1 VSRTVCDVIRTKQIV
16 AGFAPS
22 YAFRVEI
29 DPNNPIVKLC
39 AEGISAEMAGLVDE
53 AASLYQQAWDARTDD
68 YDACIVA
75 HYLARIQRT
84 TQDALYWN
92 TEALRHA
99 ETVNDERVVQFYPS
113 LYLNM
118 GKAHEDAGN
127 KEEAREFY
135 GLAVEKAALL
145 PEGKYAD
152 MVKRG
157 SAQGLERV
165 SG

>member
-1 VSRTVCDVIRTKQIV
+1 MLNWIAAR
-16 AGFAPS
+16 FAPS
-22 YAFRVEI
+22 YALPMEV

-39 AEGISAEMAGLVDE
+39 AEGISAEMAGRTE
-53 AASLYQQAWDARTDD
+53 QAANLYRQAWEARTDD
-68 YDACIVA
+68 YDACVAA

-99 ETVNDERVVQFYPS
+99 ETVNDERVVGFYPS
-113 LYLNM
+113 LYLNI

-127 KEEAREFY
+127 KQEARKFY